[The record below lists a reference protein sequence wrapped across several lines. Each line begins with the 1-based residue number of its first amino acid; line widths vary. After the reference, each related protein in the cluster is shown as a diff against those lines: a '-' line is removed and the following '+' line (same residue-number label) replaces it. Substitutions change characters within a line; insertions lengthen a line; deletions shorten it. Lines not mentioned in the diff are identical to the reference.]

1 MIAAK
6 IKLVLVLLMSLG
18 AVLGTGLAA
27 YQVLTPKPK
36 PVQGGAEVR
45 SPQRDPEPLKSEAPS
60 RPLTD
65 RYGDPLPPG
74 AIARLG
80 TARFRDGAI
89 LYVITFAP
97 DGKTLAT
104 TDDRGGFHIWETA
117 TGKELLWARDKKYE
131 ESSDGVEGLAYTPD
145 GKTLVGARLNEP
157 PCLWDAATGKV
168 LRQFGDQQYRAG
180 STVLSPDGKT
190 LVCGGRV
197 VWVEN
202 DPVVRLFD
210 VSTGQEK
217 RQLKGLKS
225 DRNSV
230 RPSYSPDGKILAIA
244 DDDGIH
250 FFNPTT
256 GRQLGLTSLG
266 EKKEAWGNT
275 SELTFSPDGKILLA
289 LTDLGR
295 TMWIVEVATRKILRP
310 IPLTGDGERALRI
323 AFLPD
328 GKTLISGHEDGCVH
342 FWDVAT
348 WTRTR
353 QFRTH
358 SSNVFGLALS
368 RDGRILATYSGGHY
382 FNEHTVRLWETATG
396 KPLVQYPGP
405 QATIVRLVFSPD
417 SRRVATASWKEAV
430 ALWEAASGKMLR
442 RGSCSVRSLLL
453 PMARL

>member
-1 MIAAK
+1 M
-6 IKLVLVLLMSLG
+6 
-18 AVLGTGLAA
+18 
-27 YQVLTPKPK
+27 
-36 PVQGGAEVR
+36 
-45 SPQRDPEPLKSEAPS
+45 
-60 RPLTD
+60 
-65 RYGDPLPPG
+65 
-74 AIARLG
+74 
-80 TARFRDGAI
+80 
-89 LYVITFAP
+89 
-97 DGKTLAT
+97 
-104 TDDRGGFHIWETA
+104 
-117 TGKELLWARDKKYE
+117 
-131 ESSDGVEGLAYTPD
+131 
-145 GKTLVGARLNEP
+145 
-157 PCLWDAATGKV
+157 
-168 LRQFGDQQYRAG
+168 
-180 STVLSPDGKT
+180 
-190 LVCGGRV
+190 
-197 VWVEN
+197 
-202 DPVVRLFD
+202 
-210 VSTGQEK
+210 STGQEK

-368 RDGRILATYSGGHY
+368 PRRPNPGH
-382 FNEHTVRLWETATG
+382 V
-396 KPLVQYPGP
+396 
-405 QATIVRLVFSPD
+405 
-417 SRRVATASWKEAV
+417 
-430 ALWEAASGKMLR
+430 
-442 RGSCSVRSLLL
+442 
-453 PMARL
+453 